1 MDKPGVILTYKLGHI
16 TYKIGRIPEEKVDMI
31 ESILGSVNAERILVF
46 LLVREK
52 GYAREI
58 AVFYDTDLSPVQKQ
72 LEKFEAGGIL
82 VSFLVGR
89 TRLYQFN
96 PRYAF
101 LPELKALLEK
111 AFSFYP
117 DFEIERLK
125 MNRRRPKQ

>member
-1 MDKPGVILTYKLGHI
+1 
-16 TYKIGRIPEEKVDMI
+16 MI
-31 ESILGSVNAERILVF
+31 ESILGSVNAERILIF

-58 AVFYDTDLSPVQKQ
+58 ADYYDTDLSPVQNQ

-96 PRYAF
+96 PCYAF
-101 LPELKALLEK
+101 LSELQALLAK

-117 DFEIERLK
+117 ADEIEKLK
-125 MNRRRPKQ
+125 MIRRRPRRTGKPE

>member
-1 MDKPGVILTYKLGHI
+1 
-16 TYKIGRIPEEKVDMI
+16 MI

-58 AVFYDTDLSPVQKQ
+58 ANYYDTDLSPVQNQ

-82 VSFLVGR
+82 VSILVGR

-101 LPELKALLEK
+101 LTELKALLEK

-117 DFEIERLK
+117 ADEIEKLK
-125 MNRRRPKQ
+125 MNRRRPIQ

>member
-1 MDKPGVILTYKLGHI
+1 
-16 TYKIGRIPEEKVDMI
+16 MI

-58 AVFYDTDLSPVQKQ
+58 AGFYDTDLSPVQNQ

-82 VSFLVGR
+82 ISFLVGR

-101 LPELKALLEK
+101 LSELKALLEK
-111 AFSFYP
+111 TFSFYP
-117 DFEIERLK
+117 PEEIEKLK
-125 MNRRRPKQ
+125 MNRRRPIMK

>member
-1 MDKPGVILTYKLGHI
+1 
-16 TYKIGRIPEEKVDMI
+16 MI

-58 AVFYDTDLSPVQKQ
+58 ALFYETDLSPIQKQ
-72 LEKFEAGGIL
+72 LEKFELGGIL
-82 VSFLVGR
+82 VSFLIGK

-96 PRYAF
+96 PAYVF
-101 LPELKALLEK
+101 LPELKALLAK

-117 DFEIERLK
+117 EEEIERLK
-125 MNRRRPKQ
+125 MNRRRPRRAGKPL